1 MHLWELH
8 FNHHINKEKKMK
20 KTVILSIIMMLSV
33 GLFVTSCKSDDETP
47 VVPMTTVILEI
58 PSNLANAVLSNA
70 SGALTNVQT
79 QKVVNVTNDQFVKT
93 GNNYQI
99 QLSNLEE
106 GTYNIEVKG
115 HLDFTLNG
123 VAGQKD
129 FEVKSD
135 NVSISEKSST
145 IKLTVSTFTAQGG
158 FVISEIFFTGTST
171 AEGKSYSGDQY
182 MIITNNSDVTLYADS
197 IAVLESAFL
206 TTQKQDYTPDIMATD
221 FSVQACYMIPG
232 NGKSVPVAPGA
243 SLTLA
248 VNAINHKAEQ
258 PQSIDL
264 SGADFEFYDESS
276 NANFTDPDGKAPNLD
291 KWYCYTA
298 TIYQF
303 HSRGFNSMAIAKMK
317 TTKEDWL
324 ENYVYDAS
332 YLFVYGDFSKEM
344 TKKGIYRV
352 PNSWILDGVNLSVE
366 SVREWNVLDASVDA
380 GWTYC
385 GKVDKDVTRFNK
397 SVIRKQDGNGKYI
410 DTNNSTNDF
419 TPEAPASLLK

>member
-1 MHLWELH
+1 
-8 FNHHINKEKKMK
+8 MK
-20 KTVILSIIMMLSV
+20 KNLFASIIAMLTV
-33 GLFVTSCKSDDETP
+33 GMTLTSCSDDKTP
-47 VVPMTTVILEI
+47 IVPQTAVSLEI
-58 PSNLANAVLSNA
+58 PANLENVDL
-70 SGALTNVQT
+70 SGAKVVMTNVAT
-79 QKVVNVTNDQFVKT
+79 QSAHVVSSDNLFQKNGNKYQVLIND
-93 GNNYQI
+93 
-99 QLSNLEE
+99 LEE
-106 GTYNIEVKG
+106 GTYNITISG
-115 HLDFTLNG
+115 HLDFTLNN

-129 FEVKSD
+129 FEITSENVK
-135 NVSISEKSST
+135 ISETSAAVQMV
-145 IKLTVSTFTAQGG
+145 VSTFTAQGG

-182 MIITNNSDVTLYADS
+182 IRITNNSDVTLYADS

-206 TTQKQDYTPDIMATD
+206 TTQKQEYTPDIMSTD

-232 NGKSVPVAPGA
+232 TGKSVPVEPGA

-248 VNAINHKAEQ
+248 VNAINHTAEQ
-258 PQSIDL
+258 PNSIDL
-264 SGADFEFYDESS
+264 SQADFEFYDESS

-324 ENYVYDAS
+324 ANNVYDAKC
-332 YLFVYGDFSKEM
+332 LFVFGDFSREM
-344 TKKGIYRV
+344 TKKGIYKV

-366 SVREWNVLDASVDA
+366 SVREWNVLDASIDA

-385 GKVDKDVTRFNK
+385 GKVDKDETRFNK
-397 SVIRKQDGNGKYI
+397 AVIRKQDANGKYV

-419 TPEAPASLLK
+419 TPEAAASLVKN

>member
-1 MHLWELH
+1 
-8 FNHHINKEKKMK
+8 MK
-20 KTVILSIIMMLSV
+20 KNLFASIIAMLTV
-33 GLFVTSCKSDDETP
+33 GMTLTSCSDDKTP
-47 VVPMTTVILEI
+47 IVPQTAVSLEI
-58 PSNLANAVLSNA
+58 PANLENVDL
-70 SGALTNVQT
+70 SGAKVVMTNVAT
-79 QKVVNVTNDQFVKT
+79 QSAHVVSSDNLFQKNGNKYQVLIND
-93 GNNYQI
+93 
-99 QLSNLEE
+99 LEE
-106 GTYNIEVKG
+106 GTYNITISG
-115 HLDFTLNG
+115 HLDFTLNN

-129 FEVKSD
+129 FEITSENVK
-135 NVSISEKSST
+135 ISETSAAVQMV
-145 IKLTVSTFTAQGG
+145 VSTFTAQGG

-182 MIITNNSDVTLYADS
+182 IRITNNSDVTLYADS
-197 IAVLESAFL
+197 IAILESAFL
-206 TTQKQDYTPDIMATD
+206 TTQKQEYTPDIMSTD

-232 NGKSVPVAPGA
+232 TGKSVPVEPGA

-248 VNAINHKAEQ
+248 VNAINHTAEQ
-258 PQSIDL
+258 PNSIDL
-264 SGADFEFYDESS
+264 SQADFEFYDESS

-324 ENYVYDAS
+324 ANNVYDAK
-332 YLFVYGDFSKEM
+332 YLFVFGDFSREM
-344 TKKGIYRV
+344 TKKGIYKV

-366 SVREWNVLDASVDA
+366 SVREWNVLDASIDA

-385 GKVDKDVTRFNK
+385 GKVDKDETRFNK
-397 SVIRKQDGNGKYI
+397 AVIRKQDANDKYV

-419 TPEAPASLLK
+419 TPEAAASLVKN

>member
-1 MHLWELH
+1 
-8 FNHHINKEKKMK
+8 MK
-20 KTVILSIIMMLSV
+20 KNLFVSIIAMLTM
-33 GLFVTSCKSDDETP
+33 GMTLTSCSDDKTP
-47 VVPMTTVILEI
+47 IVPQTAVSLEI
-58 PSNLANAVLSNA
+58 PANLENVDL
-70 SGALTNVQT
+70 SGAKVVMTNVAT
-79 QKVVNVTNDQFVKT
+79 QSAHVVSSDNLFQKNGNKYQVLIND
-93 GNNYQI
+93 
-99 QLSNLEE
+99 LEE
-106 GTYNIEVKG
+106 GTYNISISG
-115 HLDFTLNG
+115 HLDFTLNN

-129 FEVKSD
+129 FEITSENVK
-135 NVSISEKSST
+135 ISETSAAVQMV
-145 IKLTVSTFTAQGG
+145 VSTFTAQGG

-182 MIITNNSDVTLYADS
+182 IRITNNSDVTLYADS

-206 TTQKQDYTPDIMATD
+206 TTQKQEYTPDIMSTD

-232 NGKSVPVAPGA
+232 TGKSVPVEPGA

-248 VNAINHKAEQ
+248 VNAINHTAEQ
-258 PQSIDL
+258 PNSIDL
-264 SGADFEFYDESS
+264 SNADFEFYDESS

-317 TTKEDWL
+317 ATKEDWL
-324 ENYVYDAS
+324 ANNVYDAK
-332 YLFVYGDFSKEM
+332 YLFVFGDFSREM
-344 TKKGIYRV
+344 TKKGIYKV

-366 SVREWNVLDASVDA
+366 SVREWNVLDASIDA

-385 GKVDKDVTRFNK
+385 GKVDKDETRFNK
-397 SVIRKQDGNGKYI
+397 AVIRKQDANGKYV

-419 TPEAPASLLK
+419 TPEAAASLVKN

>member
-1 MHLWELH
+1 
-8 FNHHINKEKKMK
+8 MK
-20 KTVILSIIMMLSV
+20 KNLFACIIAMLSL
-33 GLFVTSCKSDDETP
+33 GIMFTSCSDDKTP
-47 VVPMTTVILEI
+47 VVSQVAVSLEI
-58 PSNLANAVLSNA
+58 PANLENVELTGANLVMTNVATQEAYVA
-70 SGALTNVQT
+70 SGDNVFRKNGNKYQLI
-79 QKVVNVTNDQFVKT
+79 VDQ
-93 GNNYQI
+93 
-99 QLSNLEE
+99 LEE
-106 GTYNIEVKG
+106 GNYNVSISG
-115 HLDFTLNG
+115 HLDFELNN

-129 FEVKSD
+129 FEVTSE
-135 NVSISEKSST
+135 NVKISETSPAVQMV
-145 IKLTVSTFTAQGG
+145 VSTFTAQGG

-182 MIITNNSDVTLYADS
+182 IRITNNSDVTLYADS

-206 TTQKQDYTPDIMATD
+206 TTQKQDYTPDIMSTD

-232 NGKSVPVAPGA
+232 TGKSVPVEPGA

-248 VNAINHKAEQ
+248 VNAINHTAEE
-258 PQSIDL
+258 PNSIDL
-264 SGADFEFYDESS
+264 SDADFEFYDVSS
-276 NANFTDPDGKAPNLD
+276 NANYTDPDGTAPNLD

-317 TTKEDWL
+317 TDKEDWL
-324 ENYVYDAS
+324 ANYVYDAE
-332 YLFVYGDFSKEM
+332 YLFVFGDFSKTM
-344 TKKGIYRV
+344 TKKGIYKV

-366 SVREWNVLDASVDA
+366 SVREWNVLDASIDA

-385 GKVDKDVTRFNK
+385 GKVDRDDTRFNK
-397 SVIRKQDGNGKYI
+397 AVIRKQDANGKYI